1 MPDIKELGRKVKAK
15 YPGKYDDLADDD
27 LGRRVKLKYPGAYD
41 DFTDAPTR
49 QPEGVFS
56 SFQTGVA
63 GPLLRNVVET
73 AADLYNAPGETL
85 ERAGRAGLEF
95 VSAFDP
101 AGAAYEPTK
110 QGQAERVAELNRRAD
125 ERLPEPIQSMKQGMA
140 IEEAKPRTRAG
151 RIAGVA
157 GSILGEVAFPT
168 APETAVANIVTA
180 PFAGAAAK
188 GAGRAFKAGVNAVR
202 RTFGKGAAQIIEAE
216 ALPAARA
223 EVQQS
228 LEGAVPTTE
237 RAAVRAETGPAA
249 VEPPTPI
256 STPGPTAKSAPSV
269 QQTIKQYEEAV
280 DRISRSSLSPEEKG
294 KALEQAIESIA
305 RSRRPGVDLGPNES
319 MVQSRYPRQKGAPQM
334 VMPDNPN
341 PIQQR
346 GNLPGEIE
354 PQVATQAPAPA
365 AGRVVTVGDKQYTL
379 TPEQEARWIAEVDE
393 PLARSAQRARD
404 FERFG
409 HGKQEAA
416 KMRKGDAMR
425 VAATKREIV
434 GALTDKERAAIARQ
448 EATNYKGK
456 SVTVDVGGQ
465 QVPATVE
472 GMAFGRVRV
481 KLQDGQRITVEPS
494 QIGASVRGPSS
505 TAAMN
510 ADFPPLLTEAEFAP
524 QSFGVKR
531 APDAPYT
538 ESVGPSVGEAQAMN
552 VGGPGASVTGPSAS
566 APMDLNAA
574 ISQAAESV
582 PKSVAQ
588 RTLSELAAIYHLP
601 RTLLSSLDI
610 SAPFRQGSLLTIPPT
625 QWVRA
630 GRAGVRMFQAFSTK
644 KYNQIVEAIAAHVDA
659 PIADEA
665 GLYLAT
671 KAGQGLGKAEE
682 AFMSKYAGRIPLV
695 KQSEQA
701 YKTYLDSLRMDTFS
715 KYKRVID
722 SQGLAPEQAQN
733 AYKAAATWINYATG
747 RGSLGQ
753 TIDRA
758 MPALSTVIFSPR
770 YVASRLNVLNP
781 AYYAKN
787 AATPAG
793 RAVLKQQ
800 MGELVQYAGMVAG
813 TMTLAKAAGADV
825 GLNPNSPDF
834 LKIRAGN
841 WRYDTLA
848 GLQQVMRLIY
858 RTGGD
863 IKNKIRGEKTQGP
876 NALEISGNFLRSK
889 LAPAPGAFVD
899 FIKGRTVTGKDFKAG
914 EAAIKLVAPI
924 QWQDFA
930 EAYQKEG
937 WGGVVKAS
945 PGMVGFGVQQYD
957 SKPVNAAI
965 EKSQPLF
972 TELQRLNKRVSDLR
986 QKDGEKDD
994 AFNARVRQFGQ
1005 NYTLYGLRLLDS
1017 PRFKAAPDNVKAIAL
1032 DSLNNRAKAITS
1044 REFALPEI
1052 ELDANTIMDAAES
1065 SKKNPANK

>member
-151 RIAGVA
+151 RIAGGV

-228 LEGAVPTTE
+228 LEGAVPATE
-237 RAAVRAETGPAA
+237 RAAVRAETASPT
-249 VEPPTPI
+249 VEPSAPI
-256 STPGPTAKSAPSV
+256 STPGPTGKSAPSV
-269 QQTIKQYEEAV
+269 QQAIKQYEEAV
-280 DRISRSSLSPEEKG
+280 DRISRSNLSPEEKG

-341 PIQQR
+341 PIQER
-346 GNLPGEIE
+346 GSLPGE
-354 PQVATQAPAPA
+354 T
-365 AGRVVTVGDKQYTL
+365 
-379 TPEQEARWIAEVDE
+379 
-393 PLARSAQRARD
+393 
-404 FERFG
+404 
-409 HGKQEAA
+409 
-416 KMRKGDAMR
+416 
-425 VAATKREIV
+425 
-434 GALTDKERAAIARQ
+434 
-448 EATNYKGK
+448 
-456 SVTVDVGGQ
+456 
-465 QVPATVE
+465 
-472 GMAFGRVRV
+472 
-481 KLQDGQRITVEPS
+481 
-494 QIGASVRGPSS
+494 
-505 TAAMN
+505 
-510 ADFPPLLTEAEFAP
+510 DFPPLLTEAEFAP

-552 VGGPGASVTGPSAS
+552 VGGGSASVTGPTAS

-574 ISQAAESV
+574 ISQAAEQIPASRLKKVVEYGLEPFRFFRSV
-582 PKSVAQ
+582 
-588 RTLSELAAIYHLP
+588 
-601 RTLLSSLDI
+601 LSSGDI
-610 SAPFRQGSLLTIPPT
+610 SAPFRQGAILTLPPT
-625 QWVRA
+625 QWGKAARA
-630 GRAGVRMFQAFSTK
+630 GIRMFQAFKTK
-644 KYNQIVEAIAAHVDA
+644 NYQQIAESIAAHPNAGV
-659 PIADEA
+659 ADEA

-671 KAGQGLGKAEE
+671 QAKELGKGEEYFLSRLAE
-682 AFMSKYAGRIPLV
+682 RTPIV
-695 KQSEQA
+695 KHSEQA
-701 YKTYLDSLRMDTFS
+701 YKTYLDSLRIDTFS
-715 KYKRVID
+715 R
-722 SQGLAPEQAQN
+722 
-733 AYKAAATWINYATG
+733 YKAAIDKAGLSPEAAQAAYKKAADWINITTG
-747 RGSLGQ
+747 RGSFGKAGDKLLPVLNEVFF
-753 TIDRA
+753 A
-758 MPALSTVIFSPR
+758 PR
-770 YVASRLNVLNP
+770 NLASRLNVLNP
-781 AYYAKN
+781 VTYARN
-787 AATPAG
+787 AATVEG
-793 RAVLKQQ
+793 RIVLKEQ
-800 MGELVQYAGMVAG
+800 MKDLVQFAGMVAA
-813 TMTLAKAAGADV
+813 TYQLAKAAGAEV
-825 GLNPNSPDF
+825 SLSPNSPDF

-841 WRYDTLA
+841 FRYDPLA
-848 GLQQVMRLIY
+848 GLQQVMRVMY
-858 RTGGD
+858 RVGAD
-863 IKNKIRGEKTQGP
+863 LNRARKGEKSTGP
-876 NALEISGNFLRSK
+876 DALDIAGKFLRTK
-889 LAPAPGAFVD
+889 LAPAPSFFFDWV
-899 FIKGRTVTGKDFKAG
+899 KGRTVTGKKYSTKDAILERTLPLQWNDF
-914 EAAIKLVAPI
+914 L
-924 QWQDFA
+924 D
-930 EAYQKEG
+930 AYQAEG
-937 WGGVVKAS
+937 FPGVAKAL
-945 PGMVGFGVQQYD
+945 PGAVGIGVQQYD

-1017 PRFKAAPDNVKAIAL
+1017 PRFKAAPDNIKAIAL

-1044 REFALPEI
+1044 RELALPEI